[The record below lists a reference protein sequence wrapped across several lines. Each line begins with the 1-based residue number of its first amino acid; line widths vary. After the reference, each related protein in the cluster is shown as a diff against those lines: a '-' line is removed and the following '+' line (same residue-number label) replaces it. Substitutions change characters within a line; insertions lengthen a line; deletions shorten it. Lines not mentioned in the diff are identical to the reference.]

1 MTKMTVKH
9 NKKEEQKKL
18 IVRIVCLVLVIALV
32 VTSLLTVFPS
42 LFQTVDPE
50 LQAMID
56 AGYVYQAEDG
66 NYYYTDEYVQM
77 LTGLLTTEDSTV
89 TEDAADEAGHSDTE
103 TESHEGHNH
112 D

>member
-1 MTKMTVKH
+1 MNKTAKH

-18 IVRIVCLVLVIALV
+18 IVRIICIVLVVALV
-32 VTSLLTVFPS
+32 VTSLLAMFPT

-66 NYYYTDEYVQM
+66 NYYYTDEYIE
-77 LTGLLTTEDSTV
+77 LLTEALGDAEVV
-89 TEDAADEAGHSDTE
+89 T
-103 TESHEGHNH
+103 TESEENHEGHDH
-112 D
+112 E

>member
-1 MTKMTVKH
+1 MNKPAAKH

-18 IVRIVCLVLVIALV
+18 IVRIICIVLVVALV
-32 VTSLLTVFPS
+32 VTSLLAMFPT

-66 NYYYTDEYVQM
+66 NYYYTDEYIE
-77 LTGLLTTEDSTV
+77 LLTEALGNAEVVTTES
-89 TEDAADEAGHSDTE
+89 E
-103 TESHEGHNH
+103 ESHEGHNH
-112 D
+112 E

>member
-1 MTKMTVKH
+1 MNKPAVKH

-18 IVRIVCLVLVIALV
+18 IVRIICIVLVVALV
-32 VTSLLTVFPS
+32 VTSLLTMFPA

-66 NYYYTDEYVQM
+66 NYYYTDEYIE
-77 LTGLLTTEDSTV
+77 LLTEALGDAEVVTTES
-89 TEDAADEAGHSDTE
+89 ED
-103 TESHEGHNH
+103 SHEGHDH
-112 D
+112 E

>member
-1 MTKMTVKH
+1 MTKTAVKR

-18 IVRIVCLVLVIALV
+18 VVRIICIVLVVALV
-32 VTSLLTVFPS
+32 VTSLLTMFPS

-66 NYYYTDEYVQM
+66 NYYYTDEYLEM
-77 LTGLLTTEDSTV
+77 LTGLLTEVEDGAAAAEDGAEETED
-89 TEDAADEAGHSDTE
+89 
-103 TESHEGHNH
+103 HEGHDH
-112 D
+112 E

>member
-1 MTKMTVKH
+1 MNEPAAKH

-18 IVRIVCLVLVIALV
+18 IVRIICIVLVVALV
-32 VTSLLTVFPS
+32 VTSLLAMFPT

-66 NYYYTDEYVQM
+66 NYYYTDEYIE
-77 LTGLLTTEDSTV
+77 LLTAALGDAEVVTTES
-89 TEDAADEAGHSDTE
+89 E
-103 TESHEGHNH
+103 ESHEGHDH
-112 D
+112 E

>member
-1 MTKMTVKH
+1 MTKTAAKH

-18 IVRIVCLVLVIALV
+18 IVRIICIVLVVALV
-32 VTSLLTVFPS
+32 VTSLLTMFPS

-66 NYYYTDEYVQM
+66 NYYYTDEYLEL
-77 LTGLLTTEDSTV
+77 LTGLLTETEDG
-89 TEDAADEAGHSDTE
+89 AAETDGETAE
-103 TESHEGHNH
+103 TESHEGHDH
-112 D
+112 E

>member
-1 MTKMTVKH
+1 MNKPAVKH

-18 IVRIVCLVLVIALV
+18 IVRIICIVLVVALV
-32 VTSLLTVFPS
+32 VTSLLAMFPT

-66 NYYYTDEYVQM
+66 NYYYTDEYIE
-77 LTGLLTTEDSTV
+77 LLTAALGDAEVVTTES
-89 TEDAADEAGHSDTE
+89 E
-103 TESHEGHNH
+103 ESHEGHDH
-112 D
+112 E